1 MPRVDCLKATPIT
14 RTIRVR
20 QIEGMFDVA
29 PSERSECRWSATLPL
44 EEKPWSIGAIVGP
57 SGSGKSTLA
66 RELFGADVIE
76 GFAWLRDAS
85 LLDGFP
91 TALGIKE
98 IVALLSSVGFSSPPA
113 WLRPFHVLSTGE
125 QFRVTLARALAE
137 SRELVVIDEFT
148 SVVDRTV
155 AQIGSAAVA
164 KAVRGSERK
173 LIAVSCH
180 YDILDWLDPD
190 WTYEPATDRFQ
201 WRCLQRR
208 PPIELTVL
216 RVGPAAWHLF
226 RPHHYLSSQLSP
238 SAKCF
243 VAFLGQ
249 RPAAFTAVIHRPDSK
264 GGYWSEHRTVCR
276 PDFQGVGIGN
286 ALSELV
292 ASFFVA
298 TGKRYC
304 SRTSHPAMMRHR
316 AKSPNWRLTSRPKF
330 ASGPHSKKFA
340 RLNKSAALTRY
351 TAGFRY
357 VGPAHEQEA
366 ALRMIACFRRAKSG
380 VINLRRRTPDP
391 ALQTRI
397 DR

>member
-1 MPRVDCLKATPIT
+1 LKATPIA

-20 QIEGMFDVA
+20 QIEGMFDVV
-29 PSERSECRWSATLPL
+29 PSERSECRWSATLPI
-44 EEKPWSIGAIVGP
+44 EERPWSIGAIVGP

-66 RELFGADVIE
+66 RELFGIDVPGIE
-76 GFAWLRDAS
+76 GFPWPRESS

-91 TALGIKE
+91 ESLGVKE

-137 SRELVVIDEFT
+137 SRLGRPGGPGLVVIDEFT

-164 KAVRGSERK
+164 KAVRGSQQR
-173 LIAVSCH
+173 LVAVSCH

-201 WRCLQRR
+201 WRCFQGR
-208 PPIELTVL
+208 PTIELTVM
-216 RVGPAAWHLF
+216 RVGAEAWPLF
-226 RPHHYLSSQLSP
+226 RSHHYLSSQLSP

-243 VAFLGQ
+243 VAFVGD
-249 RPAAFTAVIHRPDSK
+249 RPAAITAVIHRPDSK
-264 GGYWSEHRTVCR
+264 GGYWAEHRTVCR

-316 AKSPNWRLTSRPKF
+316 ARSPNWRLTSRPNV
-330 ASGPHSKKFA
+330 SRRHHGKKFVG
-340 RLNKSAALTRY
+340 LNKSAALTRY

-357 VGPAHEQEA
+357 VGPAHEKQT
-366 ALRMIACFRRAKSG
+366 ALAMIGWMHHACEVRRSG
-380 VINLRRRTPDP
+380 VRCPGVQSL
-391 ALQTRI
+391 
-397 DR
+397 